1 MRGVIPHGLGCH
13 FLRGRTWPQ
22 AGVPNLWDLD
32 GTLRGC
38 PAFGTGVNMALRATA
53 RVGVSDAGTIRDYGP
68 PGFSSGILRRA
79 Q

>member
-1 MRGVIPHGLGCH
+1 MRGVIPHGLGGQ

-22 AGVPNLWDLD
+22 AGVPNLRDLD

-53 RVGVSDAGTIRDYGP
+53 MAGVSNVARSVTAGCRGRR
-68 PGFSSGILRRA
+68 SGISRRS